1 VIVAIGQN
9 PNPLLPKVTPGLK
22 TNKDGTIWVDKNFM
36 TSIPGVFA
44 GGDIITGADTVI
56 SAMGAGK
63 KAAVAIDRYIKNP
76 VTSFKRYGIR
86 NRNLNRNP
94 KESSYMAQEKLNIKD
109 ILSLK
114 GKRKIT
120 MLTAYD
126 YPLASLI
133 DRAGID
139 MILVGDSV
147 ANVVLG
153 LDSTTKVGMTEMI
166 HHAKAVTRA
175 VKHALVIGDMP
186 YESYQVNPADSV
198 KNARRFIEEAKCDAV
213 KLEWFDR
220 CLEVTRQIIKTEIP
234 VMGHIGLTPQ
244 TADKLGGFKV
254 QGKDAEQAKRLI
266 EQALALEKLGC
277 FSLVLECVP
286 DKIAEMITQN
296 LKIPTVGIGAGIHCD
311 GQVLVTHDLLG
322 LFERFTPKFVK
333 KYINLAPMISQAI
346 EEYKKEVIEGKFPTK
361 NHSFTIK
368 EEELKKLS
376 EDIPP
381 TAG

>member
-1 VIVAIGQN
+1 MEE
-9 PNPLLPKVTPGLK
+9 
-22 TNKDGTIWVDKNFM
+22 NKITI
-36 TSIPGVFA
+36 
-44 GGDIITGADTVI
+44 
-56 SAMGAGK
+56 
-63 KAAVAIDRYIKNP
+63 
-76 VTSFKRYGIR
+76 
-86 NRNLNRNP
+86 
-94 KESSYMAQEKLNIKD
+94 QD
-109 ILSLK
+109 ILALK

-133 DRAGID
+133 DKAGID

-186 YESYQVNPADSV
+186 YESYQVNPQESV

-220 CLEVTRQIIKTEIP
+220 CLEVTAQIINAGIP
-234 VMGHIGLTPQ
+234 AMGHIGLTPQ

-254 QGKDAEQAKRLI
+254 QGKDAGTAKRLI
-266 EQALALEKLGC
+266 EQAQALEKLGC

-311 GQVLVTHDLLG
+311 GQVLVTHDALG

-333 KYINLAPMISQAI
+333 KYINLVPLISEAI
-346 EEYKKEVIEGKFPTK
+346 EEYKKEVTEGKFPTRE
-361 NHSFTIK
+361 HSFTIK
-368 EEELKKLS
+368 EEELKKIR
-376 EDIPP
+376 EDTPP
-381 TAG
+381 LAG